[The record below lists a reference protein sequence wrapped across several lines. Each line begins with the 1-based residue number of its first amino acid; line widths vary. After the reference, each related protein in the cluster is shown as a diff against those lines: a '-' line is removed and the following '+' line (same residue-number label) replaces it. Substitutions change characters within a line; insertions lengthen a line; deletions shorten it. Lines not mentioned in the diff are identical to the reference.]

1 MAILKESGNEY
12 DVQIV
17 NAVTGQSFKEYVKL
31 GDREKPE
38 DREAE
43 RYITSYPGIMFKI
56 QITLKTGFCFK
67 PFDAVEANLYFKGQS
82 TYCSLAVLNDPY
94 PDHKC
99 TKKDLRMEI
108 ACVNMSNYG
117 KNLIGAPF
125 VFKELQIDEKLSGQ
139 TDVVGV
145 NPVDLGSFYVR
156 LNRRKI
162 AAMPNNY
169 LSRDTATA
177 LRNAEKVDKM
187 SFKKH
192 GITNSIGLGQN
203 RISTQESVVSSY
215 KFHTLD
221 FLTFHFT
228 YRNLEI
234 LDRLNVVPYPPP
246 LYYNLWGSLSDI
258 ERRFTLRELQNLRR
272 SRRELSP
279 SFTPKHHEPEEWR
292 SWNDMQ
298 PSEREILFLNLQ
310 KEQSDF
316 ERGVVKE
323 NFSDSPAYR
332 PAVLYNDGTAQQ
344 FTHPHKVAEIKRKAQ
359 GSPNAIK
366 REMKTSY
373 EVSKRNSKSK
383 IIHEN
388 KIKEGS
394 NLNHVNLPSD
404 EPLAKRQKIAQE
416 PTYVNTVDNVKI
428 QKEPIDVRT
437 LDDKT
442 MVLTKEAALKY
453 NLTEL
458 VDAVVQLKPS
468 SPGADLE
475 VSIYWEMAEE
485 ILRQTVAEFVRIRR

>member
-12 DVQIV
+12 EVQIV

-82 TYCSLAVLNDPY
+82 TYCGLAILNDPY

-169 LSRDTATA
+169 LSRDTTTA
-177 LRNAEKVDKM
+177 LWNAEKVDKM

-215 KFHTLD
+215 KFHTSD

-228 YRNLEI
+228 YRNFGKYSL
-234 LDRLNVVPYPPP
+234 P
-246 LYYNLWGSLSDI
+246 L
-258 ERRFTLRELQNLRR
+258 T
-272 SRRELSP
+272 
-279 SFTPKHHEPEEWR
+279 
-292 SWNDMQ
+292 
-298 PSEREILFLNLQ
+298 

-316 ERGVVKE
+316 ERGVFKE
-323 NFSDSPAYR
+323 NFSDLPAYR

-344 FTHPHKVAEIKRKAQ
+344 FTHPRKVAEIKRKAQ

-373 EVSKRNSKSK
+373 EVSNRNSKSK

-388 KIKEGS
+388 QIKEGS

-416 PTYVNTVDNVKI
+416 PTYVNMVDNVKI

-475 VSIYWEMAEE
+475 VSIYWEMAEKM
-485 ILRQTVAEFVRIRR
+485 LRQTVAEFVRIRR

>member
-12 DVQIV
+12 EVQIV

-82 TYCSLAVLNDPY
+82 SDCSLAVLNDPY

-117 KNLIGAPF
+117 KNLIGAPL

-177 LRNAEKVDKM
+177 LWNAEKVDKM

-215 KFHTLD
+215 KFHTSD

-228 YRNLEI
+228 YRNLGKYS
-234 LDRLNVVPYPPP
+234 LP
-246 LYYNLWGSLSDI
+246 L
-258 ERRFTLRELQNLRR
+258 T
-272 SRRELSP
+272 
-279 SFTPKHHEPEEWR
+279 
-292 SWNDMQ
+292 
-298 PSEREILFLNLQ
+298 

-316 ERGVVKE
+316 ERGVLKE
-323 NFSDSPAYR
+323 NFSDLPAYR

-344 FTHPHKVAEIKRKAQ
+344 FTHPRKVAEIKRKAQ

-373 EVSKRNSKSK
+373 EVSNRNSKSK

-388 KIKEGS
+388 QIKEGS

>member
-12 DVQIV
+12 EVQIV

-82 TYCSLAVLNDPY
+82 SYCSLAVLNDPY

-117 KNLIGAPF
+117 KNLIGAPL

-177 LRNAEKVDKM
+177 LWNVEKVDKM

-215 KFHTLD
+215 KFHTSD

-228 YRNLEI
+228 YRNLGKYS
-234 LDRLNVVPYPPP
+234 LP
-246 LYYNLWGSLSDI
+246 L
-258 ERRFTLRELQNLRR
+258 T
-272 SRRELSP
+272 
-279 SFTPKHHEPEEWR
+279 
-292 SWNDMQ
+292 
-298 PSEREILFLNLQ
+298 

-316 ERGVVKE
+316 ERGVFKE
-323 NFSDSPAYR
+323 NFSDLPAYR

-344 FTHPHKVAEIKRKAQ
+344 FTHPRKVAEIKRKAQ

-373 EVSKRNSKSK
+373 EVSNRNSKSK

-388 KIKEGS
+388 QIKEGS

-416 PTYVNTVDNVKI
+416 PTYVNMVDNVKI

-468 SPGADLE
+468 STGADLE

>member
-12 DVQIV
+12 EVQIV

-82 TYCSLAVLNDPY
+82 SYCSLAVLNDPY

-117 KNLIGAPF
+117 KNLIGAPL

-177 LRNAEKVDKM
+177 LWNAEKVDKM

-215 KFHTLD
+215 KFHTSD

-228 YRNLEI
+228 YRNLGKYS
-234 LDRLNVVPYPPP
+234 LP
-246 LYYNLWGSLSDI
+246 L
-258 ERRFTLRELQNLRR
+258 T
-272 SRRELSP
+272 
-279 SFTPKHHEPEEWR
+279 
-292 SWNDMQ
+292 
-298 PSEREILFLNLQ
+298 

-316 ERGVVKE
+316 ERGVFKE
-323 NFSDSPAYR
+323 NFSDLPAYR

-344 FTHPHKVAEIKRKAQ
+344 FTHPRKVAEIKRKAQ

-373 EVSKRNSKSK
+373 EVSNRNSKSK

-388 KIKEGS
+388 QIKEGS

-416 PTYVNTVDNVKI
+416 PTYVNMVDNVKI

-468 SPGADLE
+468 STGADLE